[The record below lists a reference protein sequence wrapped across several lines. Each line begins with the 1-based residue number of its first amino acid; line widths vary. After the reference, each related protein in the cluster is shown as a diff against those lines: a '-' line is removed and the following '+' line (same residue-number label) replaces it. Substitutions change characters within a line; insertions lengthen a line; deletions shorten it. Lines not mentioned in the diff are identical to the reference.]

1 MPFDVA
7 ADQSAVA
14 AYKASDL
21 LVGSKLN
28 VAPKKQAVGIVAK
41 HVMSQVEIVLK
52 AGNGFTNASL
62 ASAEVSLRLNDM
74 KTSATV
80 DLSTAA
86 VTATGTASSLT
97 PYKDGGTYRA
107 IVVPQKVDM
116 GNLITV
122 TVDGTD
128 YNLKKAFT
136 FTAGKRHTFTV
147 TLAKTGS
154 GIDVSI
160 GAWDVDDT
168 DNGGTATG
176 E

>member
-1 MPFDVA
+1 
-7 ADQSAVA
+7 
-14 AYKASDL
+14 
-21 LVGSKLN
+21 
-28 VAPKKQAVGIVAK
+28 
-41 HVMSQVEIVLK
+41 MSQVEIVLK
-52 AGNGFTNASL
+52 AGNGFTDASL
-62 ASAEVSLRLNDM
+62 SSAEVSLRLNDM

-136 FTAGKRHTFTV
+136 FTAGKRHTFTI

>member
-1 MPFDVA
+1 MVVSCLDMTV
-7 ADQSAVA
+7 SC
-14 AYKASDL
+14 L
-21 LVGSKLN
+21 EI
-28 VAPKKQAVGIVAK
+28 IVSCLDTK
-41 HVMSQVEIVLK
+41 VFS
-52 AGNGFTNASL
+52 
-62 ASAEVSLRLNDM
+62 
-74 KTSATV
+74 
-80 DLSTAA
+80 
-86 VTATGTASSLT
+86 
-97 PYKDGGTYRA
+97 A

-136 FTAGKRHTFTV
+136 FTAGKRHTFTI

-160 GAWDVDDT
+160 GAWNVDDT